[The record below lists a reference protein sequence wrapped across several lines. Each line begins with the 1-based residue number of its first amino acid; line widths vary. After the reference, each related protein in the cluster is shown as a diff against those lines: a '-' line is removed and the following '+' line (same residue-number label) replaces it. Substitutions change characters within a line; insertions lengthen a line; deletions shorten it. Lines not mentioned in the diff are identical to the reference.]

1 MKKQLDSRKNIN
13 QLIHL
18 FYAKIRKDELLGDI
32 FNQAIDDWDSHLE
45 HLTDFWETNLL
56 FVAKFKGD
64 PIKTHQEVD
73 QGSNSIIEQKHF
85 DRWLKLWFETIDAH
99 FEGKNADAAKR
110 RAEKM
115 AYFILIKIIEGRK

>member
-99 FEGKNADAAKR
+99 FEGKNADTAKR

-115 AYFILIKIIEGRK
+115 AYFILIKIIERRI